1 MNPQDAVV
9 AENERPAHLELA
21 AYICI
26 PRNMMFSLAKRKV
39 EGCDA
44 TNLANI
50 HAALETWKSIV
61 SIAFSVPNTDLKL
74 FIVLPAS

>member
-26 PRNMMFSLAKRKV
+26 PRNMTFSLASHRYKK
-39 EGCDA
+39 CDA

-50 HAALETWKSIV
+50 HPAFETWKSVV